1 MPITLGCI
9 ADDFTGATDLANMLV
24 KGGLKTIQLLGNPS
38 KEDVVPSV
46 DAVIIALKTRTIP
59 VEEAI
64 EQSLQALNWLKNAG
78 AKQFFFKYCS
88 TFDSTDEGNIG
99 PVIDAL
105 MEALETQFTIACPAF
120 PETERTIFKGHLFVG
135 DKLLSDSPMKDHPLT
150 PMTDSNLVSTLSR
163 QTSQKVGLV
172 EYKDILAGPSAIR
185 KAFDQLQKEDVA
197 IAVTD
202 VLNDEHL
209 YFLGEAVKDFKLITG
224 GSGIALGLPSQ
235 FKSRNNHQEETRAH
249 SLPKVLG
256 KELVLSGS
264 CSEMTLAQVDE
275 FSKRYSTLKLNP
287 IELAENNSALANA
300 VDWVIQAK
308 GEEPI
313 LVYASAPP
321 DAVKQAQKKLGRDLA
336 SSTVESALAKIAH
349 AAVQNGFRRIV
360 VAGGETAGAVVSNLG
375 IKGIMIGEQI
385 DPGVPTTVSI
395 GNPSIGLVLKSGNF
409 GSADFFEKALKVM
422 P

>member
-24 KGGLKTIQLLGNPS
+24 KGGLKTIQLLGTPRKS
-38 KEDVVPSV
+38 DVVPSV
-46 DAVIIALKTRTIP
+46 DAVIIALKTRAIP

-64 EQSLQALNWLKNAG
+64 EQSLRALNWLKSAG
-78 AKQFFFKYCS
+78 AEKFFFKYCS
-88 TFDSTDEGNIG
+88 TFDSTDDGNIG

-105 MEALETQFTIACPAF
+105 MADLETPFTIACPAF

-135 DKLLSDSPMKDHPLT
+135 DKLLSDSPMRYHPLT

-172 EYKDILAGPSAIR
+172 QYTDILGGPSEIR
-185 KAFDQLQKEDVA
+185 KAFDQLRKEDVA
-197 IAVTD
+197 IAITD

-209 YFLGEAVKDFKLITG
+209 YFLGEAVKDFRLITG
-224 GSGIALGLPSQ
+224 SSGIALGLPSQ
-235 FKSRNNHQEETRAH
+235 LKLRNNHKEKITAH
-249 SLPKVLG
+249 KLPKVLG
-256 KELVLSGS
+256 KELILSGS
-264 CSEMTLAQVDE
+264 CSEMTLAQVNE
-275 FSKRYSTLKLNP
+275 FSKKYRTLKLDP
-287 IELAENNSALANA
+287 IELAESNSALDDA

-308 GEEPI
+308 GEMPI

-321 DAVKQAQKKLGRDLA
+321 DAVNEAQKRLGRDLA
-336 SSTVESALAKIAH
+336 SSTVENALAKIAS
-349 AAVQNGFRRIV
+349 AAVQNGFRRMV

>member
-256 KELVLSGS
+256 KEIVLSGS

-300 VDWVIQAK
+300 VNWVIQAK
-308 GEEPI
+308 VEEPI

-336 SSTVESALAKIAH
+336 SSTVENALAKIAL

-395 GNPSIGLVLKSGNF
+395 GDPSIGLVLKSGNF
-409 GSADFFEKALKVM
+409 GSADFFEKAFKVM

>member
-308 GEEPI
+308 GKEPI

-321 DAVKQAQKKLGRDLA
+321 DAVNQAQKKLGRDLA
-336 SSTVESALAKIAH
+336 SSTVEKALAKIALS
-349 AAVQNGFRRIV
+349 AVQNGFRRIV

-395 GNPSIGLVLKSGNF
+395 GDPSIGLVLKSGNF
-409 GSADFFEKALKVM
+409 GSADFFEKAFKVM

>member
-256 KELVLSGS
+256 KEIVLSGS

-300 VDWVIQAK
+300 VNWVIQAK
-308 GEEPI
+308 VEEPI

-336 SSTVESALAKIAH
+336 SSTVENALAKIAL

-395 GNPSIGLVLKSGNF
+395 GDPSIGLVLKSGNF
-409 GSADFFEKALKVM
+409 GSANFFEKAFEVM

>member
-256 KELVLSGS
+256 KEIVLSGS

-336 SSTVESALAKIAH
+336 SSTVENALAKIAL

-360 VAGGETAGAVVSNLG
+360 VAGGETAGAVVSHLG

-395 GNPSIGLVLKSGNF
+395 GDPSIGLVLKSGNF
-409 GSADFFEKALKVM
+409 GSADFFEKAFKVM

>member
-24 KGGLKTIQLLGNPS
+24 KGGLKTIQLLGTPRKS
-38 KEDVVPSV
+38 DVVPSV

-64 EQSLQALNWLKNAG
+64 EQSLRALNWLKSAG
-78 AKQFFFKYCS
+78 AEKFFFKYCS
-88 TFDSTDEGNIG
+88 TFDSTDDGNIG

-105 MEALETQFTIACPAF
+105 MADLETPFTIACPAF

-135 DKLLSDSPMKDHPLT
+135 DKLLSDSPMRYHPLT

-172 EYKDILAGPSAIR
+172 QYTDILGGPSEIR
-185 KAFDQLQKEDVA
+185 KAFDQLRKEDVA
-197 IAVTD
+197 IAITD

-235 FKSRNNHQEETRAH
+235 LKSRNNHKEKITAH
-249 SLPKVLG
+249 KLPKVLG
-256 KELVLSGS
+256 KELILSGS
-264 CSEMTLAQVDE
+264 CSEMTLAQVNE
-275 FSKRYSTLKLNP
+275 FSKKYRTLKLSP
-287 IELAENNSALANA
+287 IELAESNSSLDNA

-321 DAVKQAQKKLGRDLA
+321 DAVNEAQKRLGRDLA
-336 SSTVESALAKIAH
+336 SSTVENALAKIAS

-360 VAGGETAGAVVSNLG
+360 IAGGETAGAVVSNLG

-409 GSADFFEKALKVM
+409 GSADFFEKSLKVM

>member
-150 PMTDSNLVSTLSR
+150 PMTDSNLVSILSR

-172 EYKDILAGPSAIR
+172 EYKDILAGPYAIR

-300 VDWVIQAK
+300 VNWVIQAK
-308 GEEPI
+308 VEEPI

-336 SSTVESALAKIAH
+336 SSTVENALAKIAL

-395 GNPSIGLVLKSGNF
+395 GDPSIGLVLKSGNF
-409 GSADFFEKALKVM
+409 GSANFFEKAFEVM

>member
-249 SLPKVLG
+249 SLPTVLG

-275 FSKRYSTLKLNP
+275 FSKRYSTLKLDP

-336 SSTVESALAKIAH
+336 SSTVENALAKIAL

-395 GNPSIGLVLKSGNF
+395 ADPSIGLVLKSGNF
-409 GSADFFEKALKVM
+409 GSADFFEKAFKVM

>member
-235 FKSRNNHQEETRAH
+235 LKSRNNHQEETRAH

-300 VDWVIQAK
+300 VNWVIQAK
-308 GEEPI
+308 VEEPI

-336 SSTVESALAKIAH
+336 SSTVENALAKIAL

-360 VAGGETAGAVVSNLG
+360 VAGGETAGAIVSNLG

-395 GNPSIGLVLKSGNF
+395 GDPSIGLVLKSGNF
-409 GSADFFEKALKVM
+409 GSADFFEKAFKVM

>member
-336 SSTVESALAKIAH
+336 SSTVENALAKIAL

-395 GNPSIGLVLKSGNF
+395 GDPSIGLVLKSGNF
-409 GSADFFEKALKVM
+409 GSADFFEKAFEVM

>member
-99 PVIDAL
+99 PVIDGL

-336 SSTVESALAKIAH
+336 SSTIENALAKIAL

-395 GNPSIGLVLKSGNF
+395 GDPSIGLVLKSGNF
-409 GSADFFEKALKVM
+409 GSADFFEKAFKVM

>member
-235 FKSRNNHQEETRAH
+235 LKSRNNHEEKITVH
-249 SLPKVLG
+249 KLPKVLG
-256 KELVLSGS
+256 KELILSGS
-264 CSEMTLAQVDE
+264 CSEMTLAQVKE
-275 FSKRYSTLKLNP
+275 FSKKYRTLKLNP
-287 IELAENNSALANA
+287 IELAESNSSLNNA
-300 VDWVIQAK
+300 VNWVIQAK

-321 DAVKQAQKKLGRDLA
+321 NAVNEAQKRLGRDLA
-336 SSTVESALAKIAH
+336 SSIVENALAKIASV
-349 AAVQNGFRRIV
+349 AVQNGFRRIV

-375 IKGIMIGEQI
+375 IKGIMIGQQI

>member
-300 VDWVIQAK
+300 VSWVIQAK
-308 GEEPI
+308 VEEPI

-336 SSTVESALAKIAH
+336 SSTVENALAKIAL

-395 GNPSIGLVLKSGNF
+395 GDPSIGLVLKSGNF
-409 GSADFFEKALKVM
+409 GSADFFEKAFKVM

>member
-24 KGGLKTIQLLGNPS
+24 KGGLKTIQLLGTPS
-38 KEDVVPSV
+38 KNDVVPSV

-59 VEEAI
+59 VGDAI
-64 EQSLQALNWLKNAG
+64 EQSLQAMNWLKTAG

-105 MEALETQFTIACPAF
+105 MAGLETQFTIACPAF

-172 EYKDILAGPSAIR
+172 EYTNISRGPTEIR
-185 KAFDQLQKEDVA
+185 KAFNQLQKGGVA

-235 FKSRNNHQEETRAH
+235 LNSHKNHKEETTVH
-249 SLPKVLG
+249 KLPEVLG
-256 KELVLSGS
+256 KELILSGS
-264 CSEMTLAQVDE
+264 CSEMTLAQVNE
-275 FSKRYSTLKLNP
+275 FSKKYCTLKLNP
-287 IELAENNSALANA
+287 VELAESNSALDNA

-308 GEEPI
+308 GKEPI

-321 DAVKQAQKKLGRDLA
+321 DAVKEAQQRLGRDLA
-336 SSTVESALAKIAH
+336 SSTVENALAKIAR

>member
-336 SSTVESALAKIAH
+336 SSTVENALAKIAL

>member
-256 KELVLSGS
+256 KEIVLSGS

-308 GEEPI
+308 GKEPI

-321 DAVKQAQKKLGRDLA
+321 DAVNQAQKKLGRDLA
-336 SSTVESALAKIAH
+336 SSTVENALAKIAL

-385 DPGVPTTVSI
+385 DPGVPATVSI
-395 GNPSIGLVLKSGNF
+395 GDPSIGLVLKSGNF
-409 GSADFFEKALKVM
+409 GSADFFEKAFKVM

>member
-336 SSTVESALAKIAH
+336 SSTVENALAKIAL

-395 GNPSIGLVLKSGNF
+395 GDPSIGLVLKSGNF
-409 GSADFFEKALKVM
+409 GSADFFEKAFKVM

>member
-1 MPITLGCI
+1 MAITLGCI

-24 KGGLKTIQLLGNPS
+24 KGGLKTIQLLGTPRKS
-38 KEDVVPSV
+38 DVVPSV

-64 EQSLQALNWLKNAG
+64 EQSLRALNWLKSAG
-78 AKQFFFKYCS
+78 AEKFFFKYCS
-88 TFDSTDEGNIG
+88 TFDSTDDGNIG

-105 MEALETQFTIACPAF
+105 MADLETPFTIACPAF

-135 DKLLSDSPMKDHPLT
+135 DKLLSDSPMKYHPLT

-172 EYKDILAGPSAIR
+172 QYTDILGGPSEIR
-185 KAFDQLQKEDVA
+185 KAFDQLRKEDVA
-197 IAVTD
+197 IAITD

-235 FKSRNNHQEETRAH
+235 LKSRKNHKEKIAAH
-249 SLPKVLG
+249 KLPKVLG
-256 KELVLSGS
+256 KELILSGS
-264 CSEMTLAQVDE
+264 CSEMTLAQVNE
-275 FSKRYSTLKLNP
+275 FSKRYRTLKLNP
-287 IELAENNSALANA
+287 IELAESNSSLNNA

-308 GEEPI
+308 GKEPI

-321 DAVKQAQKKLGRDLA
+321 DAVNEAQKRLGRDLA
-336 SSTVESALAKIAH
+336 SSIVENALAKIAS

-395 GNPSIGLVLKSGNF
+395 GNPTIGLVLKSGNF
-409 GSADFFEKALKVM
+409 GSVNFFEKALKVM

>member
-24 KGGLKTIQLLGNPS
+24 KGGLKTIQLLGTPRKS
-38 KEDVVPSV
+38 DVVPSV

-64 EQSLQALNWLKNAG
+64 EQSLRALNWLKSAG
-78 AKQFFFKYCS
+78 AEKFFFKYCS
-88 TFDSTDEGNIG
+88 TFDSTDDGNIG

-105 MEALETQFTIACPAF
+105 MADLETPFTIACPAF

-135 DKLLSDSPMKDHPLT
+135 DKLLSDSPMRYHPLT

-172 EYKDILAGPSAIR
+172 QYTDILGGPSEIR
-185 KAFDQLQKEDVA
+185 KAFDQLRKEDVA
-197 IAVTD
+197 IAITD

-235 FKSRNNHQEETRAH
+235 LKSRNNHKEKVTAH
-249 SLPKVLG
+249 KLPKVLG
-256 KELVLSGS
+256 KELILSGS
-264 CSEMTLAQVDE
+264 CSEMTLAQVNE
-275 FSKRYSTLKLNP
+275 FSKKYRTLKLNP
-287 IELAENNSALANA
+287 IELAESNSSLDNA

-321 DAVKQAQKKLGRDLA
+321 DAVNEAQTRLGRDLA
-336 SSTVESALAKIAH
+336 SSTVENALAKIAS

>member
-24 KGGLKTIQLLGNPS
+24 KGGLKTIQLLGTPRES
-38 KEDVVPSV
+38 DVVPSV

-59 VEEAI
+59 VQEAI
-64 EQSLQALNWLKNAG
+64 EQSLRALNWLKNAG
-78 AKQFFFKYCS
+78 AEKFFFKYCS
-88 TFDSTDEGNIG
+88 TFDSTDDGNIG

-105 MEALETQFTIACPAF
+105 MADLETQFTIACPAF

-135 DKLLSDSPMKDHPLT
+135 DKLLSDSPMKYHPLT

-172 EYKDILAGPSAIR
+172 QYTDILGGPSEIR
-185 KAFDQLQKEDVA
+185 KAFDQLRKEDVA
-197 IAVTD
+197 IAITD

-235 FKSRNNHQEETRAH
+235 LKSRNNCKEKIGSHK
-249 SLPKVLG
+249 LPKVLG
-256 KELVLSGS
+256 KELILSGS
-264 CSEMTLAQVDE
+264 CSEMTLAQVNE
-275 FSKRYSTLKLNP
+275 FSKKYRTLKLNP
-287 IELAENNSALANA
+287 IQLAESNSSLNNA

-321 DAVKQAQKKLGRDLA
+321 DAVNEAQKRLGRDLA
-336 SSTVESALAKIAH
+336 SSIVENALAKIAS

-409 GSADFFEKALKVM
+409 GSADFFEKALKIM

>member
-256 KELVLSGS
+256 KEIVLSGS

-300 VDWVIQAK
+300 VNWVIQAK
-308 GEEPI
+308 VEEPI

-336 SSTVESALAKIAH
+336 SSTIENALAKIAL
-349 AAVQNGFRRIV
+349 AAVQDGFRRIV

-395 GNPSIGLVLKSGNF
+395 GDPSIGLVLKSGNF
-409 GSADFFEKALKVM
+409 GSANFFEKAFEVM

>member
-105 MEALETQFTIACPAF
+105 MEALETRFTIACPAF

-287 IELAENNSALANA
+287 IELAENNSALEDA

-336 SSTVESALAKIAH
+336 SSTVENALAKIAL

-395 GNPSIGLVLKSGNF
+395 GDPSIGLVLKSGNF
-409 GSADFFEKALKVM
+409 GSADFFEKAFKVM

>member
-24 KGGLKTIQLLGNPS
+24 KGGLKTIQLLGTPS
-38 KEDVVPSV
+38 KNDVVPSV

-59 VEEAI
+59 VEDAI
-64 EQSLQALNWLKNAG
+64 EQSLQAMNWLKNAG
-78 AKQFFFKYCS
+78 VKQFFFKYCS

-105 MEALETQFTIACPAF
+105 MAGLETQFTIACPAF

-135 DKLLSDSPMKDHPLT
+135 DKLLSESPMKDHPLT

-172 EYKDILAGPSAIR
+172 EYTNISGGPSEIR
-185 KAFDQLQKEDVA
+185 KAFNQLQKEGVA

-202 VLNDEHL
+202 ILNDEHL

-235 FKSRNNHQEETRAH
+235 LKSDKNHKEETTVH
-249 SLPKVLG
+249 KLPEVLG
-256 KELVLSGS
+256 KELILSGS
-264 CSEMTLAQVDE
+264 CSEMTLAQVNE
-275 FSKRYSTLKLNP
+275 FSKKYCTLKLNP
-287 IELAENNSALANA
+287 VELAESNSALDNA

-308 GEEPI
+308 GVEPI

-321 DAVKQAQKKLGRDLA
+321 DAVKEVQQRLGRDLA
-336 SSTVESALAKIAH
+336 SSTVENALAKIAR

-360 VAGGETAGAVVSNLG
+360 VAGGETAGAVVSKLG

>member
-287 IELAENNSALANA
+287 IELAENNSALANS

-321 DAVKQAQKKLGRDLA
+321 DSVNEAQKRLGRDLA
-336 SSTVESALAKIAH
+336 SSIVENALAKIAS

-395 GNPSIGLVLKSGNF
+395 GNPTIGLVLKSGNF
-409 GSADFFEKALKVM
+409 GSVNFFEKALKVM

>member
-24 KGGLKTIQLLGNPS
+24 KGGLKTIQLLGTPS
-38 KEDVVPSV
+38 KNDVVPSV

-59 VEEAI
+59 VEDAI
-64 EQSLQALNWLKNAG
+64 EQSLQAMNWLKNAG

-105 MEALETQFTIACPAF
+105 MAGLETQFTIACPAF

-172 EYKDILAGPSAIR
+172 EYTNISGGPSEIK
-185 KAFDQLQKEDVA
+185 KAFNQLQKEDVA

-235 FKSRNNHQEETRAH
+235 LNSYKNLKEETTLH
-249 SLPKVLG
+249 KLPEVLG
-256 KELVLSGS
+256 KELILSGS
-264 CSEMTLAQVDE
+264 CSEMTLAQINE
-275 FSKRYSTLKLNP
+275 FSKKYRTLKLNP
-287 IELAENNSALANA
+287 VELAESNSALDNA

-308 GEEPI
+308 GKEPI

-321 DAVKQAQKKLGRDLA
+321 DAVKEAQQKLGRDLA
-336 SSTVESALAKIAH
+336 SSTVENALAKIAL
-349 AAVQNGFRRIV
+349 AAVQHGFRRIV

>member
-150 PMTDSNLVSTLSR
+150 PMTDSNLVSILSR

-172 EYKDILAGPSAIR
+172 EYKDILAGPYAIR

-275 FSKRYSTLKLNP
+275 FSKKYSTLKLNP

-336 SSTVESALAKIAH
+336 SSTVENALAKIAL
-349 AAVQNGFRRIV
+349 AAVQDGFRRIV
-360 VAGGETAGAVVSNLG
+360 VAGGETAGAVMSNLG

-395 GNPSIGLVLKSGNF
+395 GDPSIGLVLKSGNF
-409 GSADFFEKALKVM
+409 GSADFFEKAFKVM

>member
-1 MPITLGCI
+1 MAITLGCI

-24 KGGLKTIQLLGNPS
+24 KGGLKTIQLLGTPGKS
-38 KEDVVPSV
+38 DVVPSV

-64 EQSLQALNWLKNAG
+64 EQSLRALNWLKSAG
-78 AKQFFFKYCS
+78 AEKFFFKYCS
-88 TFDSTDEGNIG
+88 TFDSTDDGNIG

-105 MEALETQFTIACPAF
+105 MADLETPFTIACPAF

-135 DKLLSDSPMKDHPLT
+135 DKLLSDSPMKYHPLT

-172 EYKDILAGPSAIR
+172 QYTDILGGPSEIR
-185 KAFDQLQKEDVA
+185 KAFDQLRKEDVA
-197 IAVTD
+197 IAITD

-235 FKSRNNHQEETRAH
+235 LKSRKNHKEKIAAYK
-249 SLPKVLG
+249 LPKVLG
-256 KELVLSGS
+256 KELILSGS
-264 CSEMTLAQVDE
+264 CSEMTLAQVNE
-275 FSKRYSTLKLNP
+275 FSKRYRTLKLNP
-287 IELAENNSALANA
+287 IELAESNSSLNNA

-308 GEEPI
+308 GKEPI

-321 DAVKQAQKKLGRDLA
+321 DAVNEAQKRLGRDLA
-336 SSTVESALAKIAH
+336 SSIVENALAKIAS

-395 GNPSIGLVLKSGNF
+395 GNPTIGLVLKSGNF
-409 GSADFFEKALKVM
+409 GSVNFFEKALKVM

>member
-24 KGGLKTIQLLGNPS
+24 KGGLKTIQLLGTPS
-38 KEDVVPSV
+38 KNDVVPSV

-59 VEEAI
+59 VGDAI
-64 EQSLQALNWLKNAG
+64 EQSLQAMNWLKTAG

-105 MEALETQFTIACPAF
+105 MAGLETQFTIACPAF

-172 EYKDILAGPSAIR
+172 EYTNISRGPTEIR
-185 KAFDQLQKEDVA
+185 KAFNQLQKGGVA

-235 FKSRNNHQEETRAH
+235 LNSHKNHKEETTVH
-249 SLPKVLG
+249 KLPEVLG
-256 KELVLSGS
+256 KELILSGS
-264 CSEMTLAQVDE
+264 CSEMTLAQVNE
-275 FSKRYSTLKLNP
+275 FSKKYCTLKLNP
-287 IELAENNSALANA
+287 VELAENNSALDNA

-308 GEEPI
+308 GKEPI

-321 DAVKQAQKKLGRDLA
+321 DAVKEAQQRLGRDLA
-336 SSTVESALAKIAH
+336 SSTVENALAKIAR

-360 VAGGETAGAVVSNLG
+360 VAGGETAGAVVSKLG

>member
-24 KGGLKTIQLLGNPS
+24 KGGLKTIQLLGTPRES
-38 KEDVVPSV
+38 DVVPSV

-59 VEEAI
+59 VQEAI
-64 EQSLQALNWLKNAG
+64 EQSLRALNWLKNAG
-78 AKQFFFKYCS
+78 AEKFFFKYCS
-88 TFDSTDEGNIG
+88 TFDSTDDGNIG

-105 MEALETQFTIACPAF
+105 MADLETQFTIACPAF

-135 DKLLSDSPMKDHPLT
+135 DKLLSDSPMKYHPLT

-172 EYKDILAGPSAIR
+172 QYTDILGGPSEIR
-185 KAFDQLQKEDVA
+185 KAFDQLRKEDVA
-197 IAVTD
+197 IAITD

-235 FKSRNNHQEETRAH
+235 LKSRNNCKEKIGSHK
-249 SLPKVLG
+249 LPKVLG
-256 KELVLSGS
+256 KELILSGS
-264 CSEMTLAQVDE
+264 CSEMTLAQVNE
-275 FSKRYSTLKLNP
+275 FSKKYRTLKLNP
-287 IELAENNSALANA
+287 IQLAESNSSLNNA
-300 VDWVIQAK
+300 VDWVIRAK

-321 DAVKQAQKKLGRDLA
+321 DAVNEAQKRLGRDLA
-336 SSTVESALAKIAH
+336 SSIVENALAKIAS

-409 GSADFFEKALKVM
+409 GSADFFEKALKIM

>member
-1 MPITLGCI
+1 MPISLGCI

-24 KGGLKTIQLLGNPS
+24 KGGLKTIQLLGTPS
-38 KEDVVPSV
+38 KNDVVPSV

-59 VEEAI
+59 VEDAI
-64 EQSLQALNWLKNAG
+64 EQSLQAMNWLKNAG

-105 MEALETQFTIACPAF
+105 MAGLETQFTIACPAF

-135 DKLLSDSPMKDHPLT
+135 DKLLSESPMKDHPLT

-172 EYKDILAGPSAIR
+172 EYKNISGGPSEIR
-185 KAFDQLQKEDVA
+185 KAFNQLQKEDVA

-235 FKSRNNHQEETRAH
+235 LKSHKNHKEETTVH
-249 SLPKVLG
+249 KLPEVLG
-256 KELVLSGS
+256 KELILSGS
-264 CSEMTLAQVDE
+264 CSEMTLAQVNE
-275 FSKRYSTLKLNP
+275 FSKKYCTLKLNP
-287 IELAENNSALANA
+287 VELAENNSALDNA

-308 GEEPI
+308 GKEPI

-321 DAVKQAQKKLGRDLA
+321 DAVKEAQQK
-336 SSTVESALAKIAH
+336 
-349 AAVQNGFRRIV
+349 
-360 VAGGETAGAVVSNLG
+360 
-375 IKGIMIGEQI
+375 
-385 DPGVPTTVSI
+385 
-395 GNPSIGLVLKSGNF
+395 
-409 GSADFFEKALKVM
+409 
-422 P
+422 

>member
-24 KGGLKTIQLLGNPS
+24 KGGLKTVQLLGTPRKS
-38 KEDVVPSV
+38 DVVPSV

-59 VEEAI
+59 AEEAI
-64 EQSLQALNWLKNAG
+64 EQSLRALNWLKSAG
-78 AKQFFFKYCS
+78 AEKFFFKYCS
-88 TFDSTDEGNIG
+88 TFDSTDDGNIG

-105 MEALETQFTIACPAF
+105 MADLETPFTIACPAF

-135 DKLLSDSPMKDHPLT
+135 DKLLSDSPMRYHPLT

-172 EYKDILAGPSAIR
+172 QYTDILGGPSEIR
-185 KAFDQLQKEDVA
+185 KAFDQLRKEDVA
-197 IAVTD
+197 IAITD

-235 FKSRNNHQEETRAH
+235 LKSRNNHKEEITAH
-249 SLPKVLG
+249 RLPKVLG
-256 KELVLSGS
+256 KELILSGS
-264 CSEMTLAQVDE
+264 CSEMTLAQVNE
-275 FSKRYSTLKLNP
+275 FSKKYRTLKLDP
-287 IELAENNSALANA
+287 IELAESNSSLDNA

-321 DAVKQAQKKLGRDLA
+321 DAVNEAQKRLGRDLA
-336 SSTVESALAKIAH
+336 SSTVENALAKIAS

-360 VAGGETAGAVVSNLG
+360 IAGGETAGAVVSNLG

>member
-24 KGGLKTIQLLGNPS
+24 KGGLKTIQLLGTPRKS
-38 KEDVVPSV
+38 DVVPSV

-64 EQSLQALNWLKNAG
+64 EQSLRALNWLKSAG
-78 AKQFFFKYCS
+78 AEKFFFKYCS
-88 TFDSTDEGNIG
+88 TFDSTDDGNIG

-105 MEALETQFTIACPAF
+105 MADLETPFTIACPAF

-135 DKLLSDSPMKDHPLT
+135 DKLLSDSPMKYHPLT
-150 PMTDSNLVSTLSR
+150 PMKDSNLVSTLSR

-172 EYKDILAGPSAIR
+172 QYTDILGGPSEIR
-185 KAFDQLQKEDVA
+185 KAFDQLRKEDVA
-197 IAVTD
+197 IAITD

-224 GSGIALGLPSQ
+224 GSGIALGIPSQ
-235 FKSRNNHQEETRAH
+235 LKSRNNHKEKITAH
-249 SLPKVLG
+249 KLPKVLG
-256 KELVLSGS
+256 KELILSGS
-264 CSEMTLAQVDE
+264 CSEMTLAQVNE
-275 FSKRYSTLKLNP
+275 FSKKYRTLKLNP
-287 IELAENNSALANA
+287 IELAESNSSLDNA

-321 DAVKQAQKKLGRDLA
+321 DAVNEAQKRLGRDLA
-336 SSTVESALAKIAH
+336 SSTVENALAKIAS

>member
-24 KGGLKTIQLLGNPS
+24 KGGLKTIQLLGTPS
-38 KEDVVPSV
+38 KNDVVPSV

-59 VEEAI
+59 VEDAI
-64 EQSLQALNWLKNAG
+64 EQSLQAMNWLKNAG

-105 MEALETQFTIACPAF
+105 MAGLETQFTIACPAF

-150 PMTDSNLVSTLSR
+150 PMTYSNLVSTLSR

-172 EYKDILAGPSAIR
+172 EYTDISGGPSEIR
-185 KAFDQLQKEDVA
+185 KAFEKLQKEHVA

-224 GSGIALGLPSQ
+224 GSGIALGLPPQ
-235 FKSRNNHQEETRAH
+235 LKSHKNHKEETTVH
-249 SLPKVLG
+249 KLPEVLG
-256 KELVLSGS
+256 KELILSGS
-264 CSEMTLAQVDE
+264 CSEMTLAQVNE
-275 FSKRYSTLKLNP
+275 FSKKYCTLKLNP
-287 IELAENNSALANA
+287 VELAESNSALDNA

-308 GEEPI
+308 GKEPI

-321 DAVKQAQKKLGRDLA
+321 DAVKEVQQRLGRDLA
-336 SSTVESALAKIAH
+336 SSTVENALAKIAR

>member
-24 KGGLKTIQLLGNPS
+24 KGGLKTIQLLGNPT

-88 TFDSTDEGNIG
+88 TFDSTDKGNIG

-150 PMTDSNLVSTLSR
+150 PMTDSNLVSILSR

-172 EYKDILAGPSAIR
+172 EYKDILAGPYAIR

-275 FSKRYSTLKLNP
+275 FSKKYSTLKLNP

-336 SSTVESALAKIAH
+336 SSTVENALAKIAL
-349 AAVQNGFRRIV
+349 AAVQDGFRRIV
-360 VAGGETAGAVVSNLG
+360 VAGGETAGAVMSNLG

-395 GNPSIGLVLKSGNF
+395 GDPSIGLVLKSGNF
-409 GSADFFEKALKVM
+409 GSADFFEKAFKVM

>member
-24 KGGLKTIQLLGNPS
+24 KGGLKTIQLLGTPRKS
-38 KEDVVPSV
+38 DVVPSV

-64 EQSLQALNWLKNAG
+64 EQSLRALNWLKSAG
-78 AKQFFFKYCS
+78 AEKFFFKYCS
-88 TFDSTDEGNIG
+88 TFDSTDDGNIG

-105 MEALETQFTIACPAF
+105 MADLETPFTIACPAF

-135 DKLLSDSPMKDHPLT
+135 DKLLSDSPMRYHPLT

-172 EYKDILAGPSAIR
+172 QYTDILGGPSEIR
-185 KAFDQLQKEDVA
+185 KAFDQLRKEDVA
-197 IAVTD
+197 IAITD

-235 FKSRNNHQEETRAH
+235 LKSRNNHKEKITAH
-249 SLPKVLG
+249 KLPKVLG
-256 KELVLSGS
+256 KELILSGS
-264 CSEMTLAQVDE
+264 CSEMTLAQVNE
-275 FSKRYSTLKLNP
+275 FSKKYRTLKLNP
-287 IELAENNSALANA
+287 IELAESNASLENA

-321 DAVKQAQKKLGRDLA
+321 DAVNEAQKRLGRDLA
-336 SSTVESALAKIAH
+336 SSTVENALAKIAS

-360 VAGGETAGAVVSNLG
+360 IAGGETAGAVVSNLG

-409 GSADFFEKALKVM
+409 GSADFFEKSLKVM

>member
-24 KGGLKTIQLLGNPS
+24 KGGLKTVQLLGTPRKS
-38 KEDVVPSV
+38 DVVPSV

-64 EQSLQALNWLKNAG
+64 EQSLRALNWLKSAG
-78 AKQFFFKYCS
+78 AEKFFFKYCS
-88 TFDSTDEGNIG
+88 TFDSTDDGNIG

-105 MEALETQFTIACPAF
+105 MADLETPFTIACPAF
-120 PETERTIFKGHLFVG
+120 PETGRTIFKGHLFVG

-150 PMTDSNLVSTLSR
+150 PMKDSNLVSTLSR

-172 EYKDILAGPSAIR
+172 QYKDILGGPSEIR

-197 IAVTD
+197 IAITD

-235 FKSRNNHQEETRAH
+235 FISRNNHQEEKRAH
-249 SLPKVLG
+249 SLPQVLG

-264 CSEMTLAQVDE
+264 CSEMTLAQVNE

-287 IELAENNSALANA
+287 IELAESNSALANA

-385 DPGVPTTVSI
+385 DPGVPATVSI
-395 GNPSIGLVLKSGNF
+395 GDPSIGLVLKSGNF
-409 GSADFFEKALKVM
+409 GSADFFEKAFKVM

>member
-24 KGGLKTIQLLGNPS
+24 KGGLKTIQLLGTPRKS
-38 KEDVVPSV
+38 DVVPSV

-64 EQSLQALNWLKNAG
+64 EQSLRALNWLKSAG
-78 AKQFFFKYCS
+78 AEKFFFKYCS
-88 TFDSTDEGNIG
+88 TFDSTDDGNIG

-105 MEALETQFTIACPAF
+105 MADLETPFTIACPAF

-135 DKLLSDSPMKDHPLT
+135 DKLLSDSPMRYHPLT

-172 EYKDILAGPSAIR
+172 QYTDILGGPSEIR
-185 KAFDQLQKEDVA
+185 KAFDQLRKEDVA
-197 IAVTD
+197 IAITD

-235 FKSRNNHQEETRAH
+235 LKSRNNHKEKITAH
-249 SLPKVLG
+249 KLPKVLG
-256 KELVLSGS
+256 KELILSGS
-264 CSEMTLAQVDE
+264 CSEMTLAQVNE
-275 FSKRYSTLKLNP
+275 FSKKYRTLKLNP
-287 IELAENNSALANA
+287 IELAESNSSLDNA

-321 DAVKQAQKKLGRDLA
+321 DAVNEAQKRLGRDLA
-336 SSTVESALAKIAH
+336 SSTVENALAKIAS

>member
-24 KGGLKTIQLLGNPS
+24 KGGLKTIQLLGTPS
-38 KEDVVPSV
+38 KNDVVPSV
-46 DAVIIALKTRTIP
+46 DAVIIALKTRTIL
-59 VEEAI
+59 VEDAI
-64 EQSLQALNWLKNAG
+64 EQSLQAMNWLKNAG

-105 MEALETQFTIACPAF
+105 MAGLETQFTIACPAF

-172 EYKDILAGPSAIR
+172 EYTDISGGPSEIR
-185 KAFDQLQKEDVA
+185 KAFEKLQKEHVA

-209 YFLGEAVKDFKLITG
+209 YLLGEAVKDFKLITG

-235 FKSRNNHQEETRAH
+235 LKSQKNHKEETTVH
-249 SLPKVLG
+249 KLPEVLG
-256 KELVLSGS
+256 KELILSGS
-264 CSEMTLAQVDE
+264 CSEMTLAQVNE
-275 FSKRYSTLKLNP
+275 FSKKYCTLKLNP
-287 IELAENNSALANA
+287 VELAESNSALDNA

-308 GEEPI
+308 GKEPI

-321 DAVKQAQKKLGRDLA
+321 DAVKEVQQRLGRDLA
-336 SSTVESALAKIAH
+336 SSTVENALAKIAR